1 MRRAVKQIDTHP
13 QGRLFGPEEP
23 EPLAEAVAAAV
34 GAVVFNRP
42 DPRAIFL
49 GAVRLDE
56 HLRAMGTTEALRVRE
71 LLEEQSWEVFERQ
84 YKPGGRRP
92 YAPQALLGLVLYGIS
107 KGVSSLCSGW
117 CSGGARGRV
126 FPFAFMAMI
135 SPSERRCAA
144 RVTGGYCGG

>member
-1 MRRAVKQIDTHP
+1 MRRAVKQIDTNP

-23 EPLAEAVAAAV
+23 ETLPEAVAAAV
-34 GAVVFNRP
+34 GPVVFNRP
-42 DPRAIFL
+42 DPREIFL

-56 HLRAMGTTEALRVRE
+56 HLRAMGTTEALRVRA

-107 KGVSSLCSGW
+107 KGVSSFAGSSGW
-117 CSGGARGRV
+117 RGWISGACGSPAGSVRTTRASGASSSSTM
-126 FPFAFMAMI
+126 P
-135 SPSERRCAA
+135 
-144 RVTGGYCGG
+144 T